1 MNCKIEIVP
10 RLLHFKQPAGTSRGV
25 YTTRKV
31 WYVHFTSPEF
41 PGRVGVGECAP
52 LPKLSCDDLPDY
64 GKRLADVCRWVEEQG
79 GKLDGEALR
88 DYPSIL
94 FGLETA
100 IRHFFEGTWALWNT
114 AFSRGEAGI
123 PINGLIWMGD
133 FDKML
138 TMLTPGV
145 GKISCVAKGARRPKS
160 ALLAGTQMFCFGEY
174 LLYKGTSTYHIS
186 SVEPIEVFYNIRTD
200 LDKLRYSVH
209 INKIIQDVTHEN
221 QNCFYILQLLLNTLY
236 IISETD
242 KDLDLILS
250 IFKLRLLSLTGF
262 VPNIKDCVNC
272 KEKENIKTFSLKDN
286 GFKCEACSRQDTS
299 AINISKSTQNAIKY
313 TISVILNPLN

>member
-1 MNCKIEIVP
+1 MANIKMNGII
-10 RLLHFKQPAGTSRGV
+10 
-25 YTTRKV
+25 
-31 WYVHFTSPEF
+31 
-41 PGRVGVGECAP
+41 
-52 LPKLSCDDLPDY
+52 LS
-64 GKRLADVCRWVEEQG
+64 E
-79 GKLDGEALR
+79 
-88 DYPSIL
+88 
-94 FGLETA
+94 
-100 IRHFFEGTWALWNT
+100 HN
-114 AFSRGEAGI
+114 
-123 PINGLIWMGD
+123 MGD

-272 KEKENIKTFSLKDN
+272 KEKENIKTLK
-286 GFKCEACSRQDTS
+286 K
-299 AINISKSTQNAIKY
+299 IKEK
-313 TISVILNPLN
+313 L